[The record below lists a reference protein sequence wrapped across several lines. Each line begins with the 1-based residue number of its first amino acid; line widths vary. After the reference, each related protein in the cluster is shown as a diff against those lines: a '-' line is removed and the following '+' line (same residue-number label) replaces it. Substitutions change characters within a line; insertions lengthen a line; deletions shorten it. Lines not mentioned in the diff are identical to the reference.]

1 MASKPLQYLM
11 GHADITTTLNV
22 YKHICFEDAE
32 KEVKK
37 LTYGFTTIERFKIV
51 KCKML
56 VWRRKTYPLDFF
68 CIIPIGGKYYSYD
81 IAIVPKT
88 GYTII

>member
-1 MASKPLQYLM
+1 MLGGGSCDKWGQIGAIGVVGY
-11 GHADITTTLNV
+11 
-22 YKHICFEDAE
+22 
-32 KEVKK
+32 
-37 LTYGFTTIERFKIV
+37 YGFTTIERFKIV
-51 KCKML
+51 KCKIL

-68 CIIPIGGKYYSYD
+68 CIIPIGGKYCSYG

>member
-1 MASKPLQYLM
+1 MAPKPLQYLT

-37 LTYGFTTIERFKIV
+37 LTYGFTLF
-51 KCKML
+51 
-56 VWRRKTYPLDFF
+56 
-68 CIIPIGGKYYSYD
+68 GG
-81 IAIVPKT
+81 
-88 GYTII
+88 